1 MKKDKVVIAAKKTT
15 PRRTASKKKSPL
27 SKVGLFRWVKKSF
40 LGMSRKESVDL
51 LDQWILKK
59 KVMTLFF

>member
-1 MKKDKVVIAAKKTT
+1 MKKDKVVIAEKKTT
-15 PRRTASKKKSPL
+15 PRRTAAKRENPL
-27 SKVGLFRWVKKSF
+27 SNVGLFRWVKKSF
-40 LGMSRKESVDL
+40 LGMSRKESIDL